1 MQAWIDLTTSSFQ
14 FERTGKNSDRQR
26 KMARIMCIRE
36 TDAERSNGREG
47 ESDFGC
53 EISIDPRN
61 AAIIRGRGRG
71 ATYAHL
77 RNIDDISI
85 RAWCIIYTCGR
96 GERVAVERVAT
107 GGNRHHRSGSGID

>member
-1 MQAWIDLTTSSFQ
+1 MLNDRMEGRKRFQVRNLDRSS
-14 FERTGKNSDRQR
+14 
-26 KMARIMCIRE
+26 
-36 TDAERSNGREG
+36 
-47 ESDFGC
+47 
-53 EISIDPRN
+53 DPV
-61 AAIIRGRGRG
+61 AIIRG

-77 RNIDDISI
+77 CNIDDISI